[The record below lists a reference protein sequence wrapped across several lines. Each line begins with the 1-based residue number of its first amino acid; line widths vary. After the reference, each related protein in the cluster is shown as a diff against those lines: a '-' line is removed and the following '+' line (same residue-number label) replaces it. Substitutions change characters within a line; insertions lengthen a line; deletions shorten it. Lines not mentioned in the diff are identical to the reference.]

1 MLKHCKKALLLLDP
15 TVIYIS
21 SYDEADLH
29 LLYSS
34 HAPKI
39 LYYQILITTT
49 MIMMKEQKNA
59 FKVKLEIFVMAHFH
73 TRDKIN

>member
-1 MLKHCKKALLLLDP
+1 MMLKHCKKALLLLDP
-15 TVIYIS
+15 TDIS

-39 LYYQILITTT
+39 LYCQILTSTTV
-49 MIMMKEQKNA
+49 IMMKEQKNA
-59 FKVKLEIFVMAHFH
+59 FEVKFEVFVTAHFH
-73 TRDKIN
+73 TGDKIN